1 MISTPINLNTHV
13 FECPIPNVLKFCTMY
28 SILLIYR
35 YNFFVFNNFL
45 ILILLLCSISI
56 FTIHMRLIWIYMD
69 YIFTHKV
76 VIPLCRVSIFWLML
90 FGHIQLI
97 TGSTILGAQ
106 YTLLEDHLSI
116 SQTVVDKHDQSYVHD
131 KKLTKSVNRVFALM
145 FFIGPK

>member
-1 MISTPINLNTHV
+1 
-13 FECPIPNVLKFCTMY
+13 
-28 SILLIYR
+28 
-35 YNFFVFNNFL
+35 
-45 ILILLLCSISI
+45 
-56 FTIHMRLIWIYMD
+56 
-69 YIFTHKV
+69 
-76 VIPLCRVSIFWLML
+76 ML

-131 KKLTKSVNRVFALM
+131 KKLTKSVNRVFAML